1 MKLDELSV
9 YISRES
15 LRFESPQVS
24 RPLEMANLVAYRIN
38 DNVTDV
44 VSAGET
50 PIINPPEDAGED
62 ALFWVDESDNTYY
75 VFAINPYDLGTENLI
90 MFLSEIY
97 WKFLKEAWPYEKV
110 EKKDFQNIILKTWMP
125 DDYTEYMDSELQSE
139 FEYILET
146 KTRIGR
152 LFVNGIESKWKPSD
166 ARMANISFIAFL
178 FLSYFFPLLFPILF
192 EQHIPDIE
200 TVTRS
205 VGNLCLG
212 IIVFISL
219 YILVVNIVNALW
231 AVLMRF
237 LLPVDLVRFVFA
249 LNATEPVYKKTN
261 QISHWLASQVLFPGR
276 GVSL

>member
-1 MKLDELSV
+1 MRLDELNV

-24 RPLEMANLVAYRIN
+24 RPLEMANLVAYRIK

-44 VSAGET
+44 VSVGKM
-50 PIINPPEDAGED
+50 PIINPPEDVGEY
-62 ALFWVDESDNTYY
+62 ALFWVDESDNTYF

-110 EKKDFQNIILKTWMP
+110 EKKNFQNIILKTWMP
-125 DDYTEYMDSELQSE
+125 DDYTEYMDTELQSE
-139 FEYILET
+139 FEYIIET

-152 LFVNGIESKWKPSD
+152 LFVNGVESKWKPSD
-166 ARMANISFIAFL
+166 ARTAEWSFIAFSILSYLSPFVLLFIFKSILDAIAGKFWNFCLTFAVLALL
-178 FLSYFFPLLFPILF
+178 FL
-192 EQHIPDIE
+192 
-200 TVTRS
+200 
-205 VGNLCLG
+205 
-212 IIVFISL
+212 
-219 YILVVNIVNALW
+219 LVVNIVNALW
-231 AVLMRF
+231 AILMRF
-237 LLPVDLVRFVFA
+237 LLPVDLLRFVFD